1 MRGGAIGHLG
11 FALRFRLG
19 SVSGLGPGLGSGSG
33 PSAWAGGF
41 RPHHV
46 PHPRLCRVSIETDD
60 QSAPSDTMCLA
71 YNAVLAAALGKAEP
85 SCRFVKHG
93 YYGGKCECS

>member
-1 MRGGAIGHLG
+1 LESRSIGLG
-11 FALRFRLG
+11 QRLG
-19 SVSGLGPGLGSGSG
+19 RHLASSR
-33 PSAWAGGF
+33 PSTCPLA
-41 RPHHV
+41 
-46 PHPRLCRVSIETDD
+46 PRASIETDD

-71 YNAVLAAALGKAEP
+71 YNAVLAAALGKTEP